1 LLSVPAF
8 SAARHTPL
16 TRAAIVDAAIVLVE
30 RQGVAALTMRKLGAE
45 LGVEAMALYHHFPN
59 RESLVDAIGQRLLEP
74 LEVLTLA
81 GDWQAAARLLAVAL
95 RTIAVARPASFQL
108 VGLNPLDG
116 ARSLEPVER
125 LLDTML
131 VNGLTPAQALA
142 SYRAT
147 VSYARGYALAEATGF
162 TVDAAGAAGRRRLA
176 ELPRD
181 DFPILS
187 GRADELAQLDADSGF
202 TLGLDA
208 LLDGLAREW
217 KRDDDH

>member
-1 LLSVPAF
+1 
-8 SAARHTPL
+8 
-16 TRAAIVDAAIVLVE
+16 
-30 RQGVAALTMRKLGAE
+30 
-45 LGVEAMALYHHFPN
+45 
-59 RESLVDAIGQRLLEP
+59 
-74 LEVLTLA
+74 
-81 GDWQAAARLLAVAL
+81 
-95 RTIAVARPASFQL
+95 
-108 VGLNPLDG
+108 
-116 ARSLEPVER
+116 
-125 LLDTML
+125 ML